1 MNCYSQVKKGGF
13 STVFSHNSLENWP
26 CFNPLRPS
34 PGMDWP
40 RTEELHGLW
49 ERKSAR
55 QVTCVFLKL
64 VDLVDGLEHEFY
76 YITCLIFPYI
86 GNNDP
91 NWLSYFSYDF
101 PFSWEFHD
109 PNWRTHIFQRVG
121 KNHQPDGTVPRCL
134 ALSKHLKVLRHEL
147 CACGACESVT
157 ARWIATSKKA
167 ALMGIPSDRKPSRIW
182 VNQWI
187 HQFQGYSYNVW
198 HGNGMFGNYVNYN
211 LQVYVNLSTWEWIN
225 TYLYHF

>member
-1 MNCYSQVKKGGF
+1 MLQRITTIPRNGLAK
-13 STVFSHNSLENWP
+13 
-26 CFNPLRPS
+26 
-34 PGMDWP
+34 DW
-40 RTEELHGLW
+40 RVARALGEEISETGNL
-49 ERKSAR
+49 
-55 QVTCVFLKL
+55 CVSKTGWSGWWFGTWILL
-64 VDLVDGLEHEFY
+64 
-76 YITCLIFPYI
+76 TCLIFPYI

-147 CACGACESVT
+147 CACGAWESVT